1 LIQIVQGNE
10 LAIAEQALDYCLEIN
25 AKGAAD
31 FKSVVA
37 HLTAHEEDKKAPV
50 VYLNPLN
57 HKRPTEA
64 LIQPATSSINDYD
77 IF

>member
-1 LIQIVQGNE
+1 MRFVKTTVFLTKATSIPF
-10 LAIAEQALDYCLEIN
+10 LMAPIN
-25 AKGAAD
+25 AKGASD

-57 HKRPTEA
+57 HKTPTEA